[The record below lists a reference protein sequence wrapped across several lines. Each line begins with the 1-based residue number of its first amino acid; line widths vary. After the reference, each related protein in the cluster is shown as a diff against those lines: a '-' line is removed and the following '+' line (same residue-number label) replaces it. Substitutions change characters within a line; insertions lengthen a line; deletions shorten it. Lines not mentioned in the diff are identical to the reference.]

1 MDLLDDDEAIAV
13 TPVGRVDTGL
23 NSYQVHIVHG
33 TGTVRL
39 DHRTAAAAVTGDS
52 LSLGPPLGKSV
63 LSGGVA
69 YLYRAKEIQLLLT
82 RDELGRLI
90 RRDLHPSEYLKL
102 RRRFGTFFEIEESFY
117 DESTGA
123 ALQATKLPVGRR

>member
-1 MDLLDDDEAIAV
+1 MDLLDDDETVAT
-13 TPVGRVDTGL
+13 TPVGRIDTGL
-23 NSYQVHIVHG
+23 NSYQVHIAHG

-39 DHRTAAAAVTGDS
+39 DHRTAVAAVLGDT

-63 LSGGVA
+63 LSGGSA
-69 YLYRAKEIQLLLT
+69 YLYRAREIQLLLT

-90 RRDLHPSEYLKL
+90 RRDLQPSEYLKL
-102 RRRFGTFFEIEESFY
+102 RRRFGEFFEIEDSFY

-123 ALQATKLPVGRR
+123 ALQAVKPPSARG

>member
-1 MDLLDDDEAIAV
+1 MDLIDDDESIAV

-33 TGTVRL
+33 TGTIRL
-39 DHRTAAAAVTGDS
+39 DHRTAVAAVIGDT

-63 LSGGVA
+63 LSGGAA
-69 YLYRAKEIQLLLT
+69 YLYRAREIQLLLT

-90 RRDLHPSEYLKL
+90 RRDLHPGEYLKL
-102 RRRFGTFFEIEESFY
+102 RRRFGNFFEIEESFY

-123 ALQATKLPVGRR
+123 ALQAMTTPPAPR